1 MFHQGRAMNV
11 TDSEEEILF
20 HTCHLNKVIWTNK
33 YYTEKLI
40 FAVISVILSGLSFPV
55 TILMNALVI
64 VAVKTR
70 PRLQSN
76 YNILLAC
83 LAGTDLLV
91 GIAVQPTF
99 IAEEI
104 NVITGISLNE
114 YCQYHKV
121 ATFISTIPILS
132 SLLHLTLLSVERFVA
147 IKYTLRYNSIVTTRR
162 LTTAVVSSWFLACL
176 TAILQSLSEELAIII
191 GVTATSFAFLN
202 VSVIIFCHISVYF
215 VTRRHEKRIKSEQVS
230 PQTTADFAKEKKA
243 LKTTRIIIWT
253 LLVCFFPSLL
263 HYLFLTFAKNFNYI
277 IIVIILS
284 YPISRSCLLINSLCN
299 PIIYCYRNHT
309 FRETCKELLKMN
321 YRNGQIEGE

>member
-1 MFHQGRAMNV
+1 MNV
-11 TDSEEEILF
+11 TDSEEEILI
-20 HTCHLNKVIWTNK
+20 HTCDLNKVIWTNK

-40 FAVISVILSGLSFPV
+40 FALISIILSGLSFPV

-70 PRLQSN
+70 PRLQNN

-162 LTTAVVSSWFLACL
+162 LTTAVVSSWVLSCL
-176 TAILQSLSEELAIII
+176 TAILQSLSEELAIFI
-191 GVTATSFAFLN
+191 GVAATSFAFLN

-263 HYLFLTFAKNFNYI
+263 HYLFLAFAKNFNYI

-284 YPISRSCLLINSLCN
+284 YPISMCCLLINSLCN